1 MNLKKAKLA
10 LLTAMAVTGGTVF
23 GGCSFADVQKQLWQG
38 TLGFVNGY
46 TAQVWYAVVPAP
58 AEYLDFDLF
67 GGDAD

>member
-23 GGCSFADVQKQLWQG
+23 GGCSWADVQKQVWQG

-46 TAQVWYAVVPAP
+46 TAQAWYAAVPPP
-58 AEYLDFDLF
+58 ADYLGDLF
-67 GGDAD
+67 GGDDAD